1 VLPLPIVELL
11 LHSDYPKRPF
21 KNLEVVGDV
30 KANDG
35 SASIDVEPQL
45 PGSLTE
51 ALACSILAA
60 NSTKHLENELPPV
73 KE

>member
-1 VLPLPIVELL
+1 MLPLPIVELL
-11 LHSDYPKRPF
+11 LHSDYPKRPL

-35 SASIDVEPQL
+35 SESIDVEPQL

-51 ALACSILAA
+51 ACLFDS
-60 NSTKHLENELPPV
+60 SRQFDQTS
-73 KE
+73 